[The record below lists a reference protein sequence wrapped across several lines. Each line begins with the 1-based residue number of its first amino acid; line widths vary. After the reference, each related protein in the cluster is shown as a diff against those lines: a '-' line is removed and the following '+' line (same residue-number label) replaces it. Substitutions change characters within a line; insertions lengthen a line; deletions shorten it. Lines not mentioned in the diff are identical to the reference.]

1 MLRYILM
8 KIIGATLIVAVM
20 CFSSAWAASQ
30 QTLSIGK
37 ATNKVTKAYARLHPI
52 VSYLAERLEK
62 DGVKNG
68 RVVFEGQNNN
78 QGIINLLKRG
88 ELDIILESPFS
99 AALYQKRC
107 GAVPIL
113 LAKREGLV
121 EYQSYIFVRAD
132 SALRTPAD
140 LKGRLLAFEDPI
152 STSAY
157 RWPQHSLEAMG
168 FQLSPALAGEPVSDD
183 RIGYVFAGSEL
194 NISSWVFFGRVAAG
208 CLSSA
213 DWVDPEE
220 NPENFRQAFR
230 IIHKTRP
237 IPRMYVLVRRD
248 MPPPLVGRLRQEMLR
263 MHESPGGRD
272 ALKTYKIDR
281 FMALTPEAEA
291 IVNAIASQ

>member
-1 MLRYILM
+1 
-8 KIIGATLIVAVM
+8 
-20 CFSSAWAASQ
+20 
-30 QTLSIGK
+30 
-37 ATNKVTKAYARLHPI
+37 
-52 VSYLAERLEK
+52 
-62 DGVKNG
+62 
-68 RVVFEGQNNN
+68 
-78 QGIINLLKRG
+78 
-88 ELDIILESPFS
+88 
-99 AALYQKRC
+99 
-107 GAVPIL
+107 
-113 LAKREGLV
+113 
-121 EYQSYIFVRAD
+121 
-132 SALRTPAD
+132 
-140 LKGRLLAFEDPI
+140 
-152 STSAY
+152 
-157 RWPQHSLEAMG
+157 MG
-168 FQLSPALAGEPVSDD
+168 FQLSPARAGEPVSDD

-220 NPENFRQAFR
+220 NPENFRQVFR

-281 FMALTPEAEA
+281 FIALTPEAEA